1 MRRLVRVGL
10 GGASLLAALG
20 CAAPFDAV
28 KPSAEKGGV
37 TLAYCGASATSTE
50 SVMKS
55 LEPPTNVPAE
65 VGGNNPISDQKE
77 LRVCVRLTNKGSQPV
92 RIDRSNILL
101 KCPHET
107 DDWSGDRDDLEVIA
121 HPGET
126 REFHV
131 GFRYSPLVHGEDVE
145 VVFDRAVKI
154 GNQPARLPP
163 IVLRKR

>member
-1 MRRLVRVGL
+1 MRWAALL
-10 GGASLLAALG
+10 LLAG

-28 KPSAEKGGV
+28 NATSRHGGV
-37 TLAYCGASATSTE
+37 TLRYCGAAATSSE

-55 LEPPTNVPAE
+55 LEPPTNVPPE
-65 VGGNNPISDQKE
+65 VGGNNPISEQKE
-77 LRVCVRLTNKGSQPV
+77 LRVCVKLENKGSEPV
-92 RIDRSNILL
+92 RVDRSNVLL

-107 DDWSGDRDDLEVIA
+107 DDWAGDRDDVEVIA

-131 GFRYSPLVHGEDVE
+131 GFRYAPVVHGEDVA

-154 GNQPARLPP
+154 GGKPARVPP